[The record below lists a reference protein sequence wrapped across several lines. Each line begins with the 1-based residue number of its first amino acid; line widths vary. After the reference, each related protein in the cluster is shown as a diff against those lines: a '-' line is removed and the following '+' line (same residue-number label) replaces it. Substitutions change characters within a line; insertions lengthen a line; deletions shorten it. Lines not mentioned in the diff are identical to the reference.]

1 MKSIQVFCGSSS
13 GKNEVYHQ
21 AALALGDLLIE
32 KNIDLVYGAGNVGL
46 MGIIANRMLEK
57 GGHVIGVIPDF
68 LMKKEV
74 GHTGISELI
83 IVDSMHIRKV
93 KMYERSE
100 GTIVL
105 PGGYGTLD
113 ELFEMLTLVQL
124 GQQAHPIGILNI
136 NGYFDHLLRQL
147 DHMVKEEFLK
157 PFHRALLIDAAT
169 PEELIHKME
178 TFEKPAVKGK
188 WWN

>member
-113 ELFEMLTLVQL
+113 ELFEMLK
-124 GQQAHPIGILNI
+124 N
-136 NGYFDHLLRQL
+136 
-147 DHMVKEEFLK
+147 
-157 PFHRALLIDAAT
+157 
-169 PEELIHKME
+169 
-178 TFEKPAVKGK
+178 
-188 WWN
+188 